1 MRITYAWVLMRLIR
15 IESKF
20 AGFAFNVLLN
30 LHSCGQALQ
39 TL

>member
-1 MRITYAWVLMRLIR
+1 MWITYAWVLMR
-15 IESKF
+15 IESEF

-30 LHSCGQALQ
+30 LHLFGQALQ